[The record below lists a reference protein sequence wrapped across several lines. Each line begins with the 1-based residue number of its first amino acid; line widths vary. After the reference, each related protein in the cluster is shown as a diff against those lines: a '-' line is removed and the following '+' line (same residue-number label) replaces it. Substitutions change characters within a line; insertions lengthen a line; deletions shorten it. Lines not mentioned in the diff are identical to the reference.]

1 MVHWVF
7 KGEVDPF
14 FLTKSEICAEA
25 GGGSK
30 HVLPRDVCGQWK
42 IYGIS
47 VAGAGASSE
56 NAYLPSSW
64 DINFFSQM

>member
-14 FLTKSEICAEA
+14 FLTKSEICAKA

-47 VAGAGASSE
+47 VAGAGAS
-56 NAYLPSSW
+56 
-64 DINFFSQM
+64 